1 MSRAGIRGE
10 RPRRKEAHSVAD
22 LPQWQLD
29 RADEVLR
36 GVGEALLE
44 VAPPGWRRLDLICRS
59 CATVQDMALTAVAE
73 DGETW
78 PLHPPDALFAAM
90 AEVRRLTYRPGKGAW
105 FSARF
110 TVEPPARCSLV
121 YNYEHDP
128 RWDPPLPRTALERD
142 LTEYPRVN
150 ERVPDWLIAAIEDV
164 AEEPPP
170 PRAPGSLGPRERDDL
185 LRNIAVLVVMAAPAE
200 WQELRL
206 ACRAVGRYLELPVEL
221 ITVDGTTRW
230 WIPPPETRRLF
241 VDLRSGMYRR
251 DSGTWT
257 TAVLTVRHPAGY
269 VAEFDRDDE
278 PAWTATPPTRAFG
291 DELRMFPRAPEN
303 TPEWLLRRTGQRAPL
318 GARRGLLRDAPPS
331 PPPVL
336 PPVRPVRVFDGVD
349 ASGRPF
355 VRRPALP
362 PEEVGPLLDYLEL
375 APTVLTAPG
384 FAQDALSPVGAADV
398 PRAFHTDGAW
408 VWPAA
413 VAHHL
418 RKHGLPPQAELV
430 EHARAR
436 GFRRPEVSATAR
448 DAAVFAMTG
457 QAATTDGCGEHERR
471 VLVLL
476 RLRLDELGVLPD
488 DYGIGRPTGPGQEVL
503 ERRPDGLGWQVV
515 RYLRD
520 SSPAARPV
528 PFDDVRGAAAYLLG
542 SLLIDAERAAERA
555 ARRARLAAFTQGG
568 DRPTG
573 AGRWPFQPLPG
584 EPPLSLFRQRRVV
597 ELPAG
602 TEVDR
607 FGDPEGNLTFA
618 AGTEW
623 AARSLPTEWR
633 RRPYHVYRLTRPLP
647 AITGRAVPWFGQPG
661 GGTGYLL
668 PRSVAELLTEG
679 SLSEPDEPQS
689 VGAYGQVRTGQ

>member
-1 MSRAGIRGE
+1 M
-10 RPRRKEAHSVAD
+10 AD

-29 RADEVLR
+29 RADELLR

-44 VAPPGWRRLDLICRS
+44 VAPEGWRRLDLVCRS

-78 PLHPPDALFAAM
+78 PLHPPDALFDAM

-110 TVEPPARCSLV
+110 SMEPPARCSLV

-128 RWDPPLPRTALERD
+128 RWDPPLPSAALERD

-150 ERVPDWLIAAIEDV
+150 ERVPEWLIAAIEEV
-164 AEEPPP
+164 AGEPPP
-170 PRAPGSLGPRERDDL
+170 PRAPGSVGPRERDDL
-185 LRNIAVLVVMAAPAE
+185 LRSIAVLLVMAAPAE

-206 ACRAVGRYLELPVEL
+206 ECRAVGRYLELPVEL
-221 ITVDGTTRW
+221 VTVDGATRW
-230 WIPPPETRRLF
+230 WTPPPEARRLF

-251 DSGTWT
+251 DAGTWT
-257 TAVLTVRHPAGY
+257 TASLTVRHPARY
-269 VAEFDRDDE
+269 AAEFDTDRE
-278 PAWTATPPTRAFG
+278 PNWSSPPPARAYA
-291 DELRMFPRAPEN
+291 DELRMFPRAPEQ
-303 TPEWLLRRTGQRAPL
+303 TPEWLLRRTGRPVPDRAPRE
-318 GARRGLLRDAPPS
+318 GPPAA
-331 PPPVL
+331 PPVL

-355 VRRPALP
+355 VRRPPVP
-362 PEEVGPLLDYLEL
+362 PEEVGPLLEYLEL
-375 APTVLTAPG
+375 APVVLTAPG
-384 FAQDALSPVGAADV
+384 FAQDALSPVGVADV

-413 VAHHL
+413 VPHHL
-418 RKHGLPPQAELV
+418 RRHGLPPQTELV

-436 GFRRPEVSATAR
+436 GFRLPAVSTAAR

-457 QAATTDGCGEHERR
+457 RPPAADGCAEPERR
-471 VLVLL
+471 VLTLL
-476 RLRLDELGVLPD
+476 RRRLDELGVLPD
-488 DYGIGRPTGPGQEVL
+488 EYGIGRPTGPDQEVL
-503 ERRPDGLGWQVV
+503 ERRPDGRGWQVT
-515 RYLRD
+515 RYLID
-520 SSPAARPV
+520 ASPAQRPV
-528 PFDDVRGAAAYLLG
+528 AFDDVRGAATYLLG
-542 SLLIDAERAAERA
+542 TLLIDTERAAERA
-555 ARRARLAAFTQGG
+555 ARRARLAGFTEPGG
-568 DRPTG
+568 RFAA

-584 EPPLSLFRQRRVV
+584 EPPLSLFRDRRVV

-607 FGDPEGNLTFA
+607 FGEPEGNLTYA

-623 AARSLPTEWR
+623 SARSLPAEWR

-661 GGTGYLL
+661 GGIGYLL
-668 PRSVAELLTEG
+668 PRSVAELLAEG
-679 SLSEPDEPQS
+679 SLSEPDEPYS
-689 VGAYGQVRTGQ
+689 VSAYGQVRTGQ

>member
-1 MSRAGIRGE
+1 
-10 RPRRKEAHSVAD
+10 VAD

-29 RADEVLR
+29 RADELLR

-44 VAPPGWRRLDLICRS
+44 VAPEGWRRLDLTCRS
-59 CATVQDMALTAVAE
+59 CATVQDMALAVVAE

-78 PLHPPDALFAAM
+78 PLHPPDALFTAM

-110 TVEPPARCSLV
+110 SVEPPARCSLV

-128 RWDPPLPRTALERD
+128 RWDPPLPRAALERD

-164 AEEPPP
+164 PEEPPP
-170 PRAPGSLGPRERDDL
+170 PRPPGSLGPRERDDL
-185 LRNIAVLVVMAAPAE
+185 LRSIAVLVVMAAPAE

-206 ACRAVGRYLELPVEL
+206 ECRAVGRYLELPVEMV
-221 ITVDGTTRW
+221 TVDGATRRW
-230 WIPPPETRRLF
+230 TPPPEARRLF

-251 DSGTWT
+251 DGGTWT
-257 TAVLTVRHPAGY
+257 TALLIIRHPAGY
-269 VAEFDRDDE
+269 AAEFGRDEE
-278 PAWTATPPTRAFG
+278 PSWADPPPAQAFAE
-291 DELRMFPRAPEN
+291 ELRMFPRAPAQA
-303 TPEWLLRRTGQRAPL
+303 PEWLLRRTGLPVPFAAP
-318 GARRGLLRDAPPS
+318 RGTPPS
-331 PPPVL
+331 PPRLL

-355 VRRPALP
+355 VRRPPVA
-362 PEEVGPLLDYLEL
+362 PEEVAPLLDYLER
-375 APTVLTAPG
+375 APAVLTAPG
-384 FAQDALSPVGAADV
+384 FAQDALSPVAAADV

-418 RKHGLPPQAELV
+418 RRHGLPPQAELV

-436 GFRRPEVSATAR
+436 GFRLPEVAGTAR

-457 QAATTDGCGEHERR
+457 RPPGTDGCGEQERQ
-471 VLVLL
+471 VLTLL
-476 RLRLDELGVLPD
+476 RRQLDELGVLPD
-488 DYGIGRPTGPGQEVL
+488 EYGIGRPSGPGQEVL
-503 ERRPDGLGWQVV
+503 ERRPDGRGWQVT
-515 RYLRD
+515 RYLCD
-520 SSPAARPV
+520 ASPAAEPV
-528 PFDDVRGAAAYLLG
+528 TFDDVRGAAAYLLG
-542 SLLIDAERAAERA
+542 SLLIDTGRAAERA
-555 ARRARLAAFTQGG
+555 ARRARVAGFTDPGGRPAEAA
-568 DRPTG
+568 
-573 AGRWPFQPLPG
+573 RWPFRPLPG
-584 EPPLSLFRQRRVV
+584 EPPLSLFRERRVV

-602 TEVDR
+602 TELDR
-607 FGDPEGNLTFA
+607 FGDPQGNLTYA

-623 AARSLPTEWR
+623 AARSLPPEWR
-633 RRPYHVYRLTRPLP
+633 RRPYHGYRLTRSLP

-668 PRSVAELLTEG
+668 PRSVAELLAEG
-679 SLSEPDEPQS
+679 GLSETDERLPAG
-689 VGAYGQVRTGQ
+689 VYGQVRTGQ